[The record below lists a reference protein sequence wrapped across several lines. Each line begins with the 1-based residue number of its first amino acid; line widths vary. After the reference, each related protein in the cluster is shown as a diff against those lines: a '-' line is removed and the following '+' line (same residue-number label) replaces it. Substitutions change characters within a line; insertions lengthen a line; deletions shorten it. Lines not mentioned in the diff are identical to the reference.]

1 MIKLLGRADSSNVR
15 KVLWALD
22 ELGLT
27 YEREDCGGPF
37 GRVDTPE
44 YLRLNPNG
52 LVPTLVDGDVVVWES
67 NTIIRYLAERRG
79 PSAFGGQTP
88 AARAHISQWMDWQQS
103 SLNAPVHSL
112 FVQLIKFAADKRD
125 QRVIDANLETVQKKL
140 AILNLALPEEGFLT
154 GPDVTAADVVIGMML
169 HRFFSLIAKPA
180 VDPRVVHYHQKL
192 AARPGFKAHIAI
204 GKP

>member
-1 MIKLLGRADSSNVR
+1 MIKLLGRTDSSNVR

-52 LVPTLVDGDVVVWES
+52 LIPTLVDGDVVVWES

>member
-27 YEREDCGGPF
+27 YEREDYGGPF

-44 YLRLNPNG
+44 YLSLNPNG

-67 NTIIRYLAERRG
+67 NTILRYLAERQG
-79 PSAFGGQTP
+79 ATAFGGKT
-88 AARAHISQWMDWQQS
+88 AIARAHISQWMDWQLF
-103 SLNAPVHSL
+103 SLNAPVHTL
-112 FVQLIKFAADKRD
+112 FMQLIKVAADKRD
-125 QRVIDANLETVQKKL
+125 QRVIDANLEIVQKKL
-140 AILNLALPEEGFLT
+140 AILSRALPDDGFLT

-169 HRFFSLIAKPA
+169 HRFFSLVAKPV
-180 VDPRVVHYHQKL
+180 VDPRVLQYHRDL